1 MQLSTTAAATSAP
14 CTFVRGRV
22 PSTVSTAP
30 PRHYYLTLGLNR
42 TMAANTTVESLLHL
56 LKAVRCH
63 DPNVQRV
70 CIENKRLPAKY
81 ITAFFLALVENKY
94 VTKVQLS
101 RVGADDTVAWAV
113 AACIRNNMSIAQLD
127 LSHNKFSDKGC
138 RQIAQAM
145 QEAGAQ
151 SMLRR
156 LNLERNCI
164 GDEGI
169 DQLCRALPYMSSLVT
184 DGCQT
189 RKQQIWGDRSPIY
202 CHLTEIY

>member
-1 MQLSTTAAATSAP
+1 MT
-14 CTFVRGRV
+14 
-22 PSTVSTAP
+22 
-30 PRHYYLTLGLNR
+30 
-42 TMAANTTVESLLHL
+42 ANTTVESLLHL

-63 DPNVQRV
+63 DPNAQRV
-70 CIENKRLPAKY
+70 CIENKRLSAKY
-81 ITAFFLALVENKY
+81 ITALFLALVENKY
-94 VTKVQLS
+94 VTKLELS
-101 RVGADDTVAWAV
+101 RVGADDLVAWAV
-113 AACIRNNMSIAQLD
+113 AACIRKSISLAQLD
-127 LSHNKFSDKGC
+127 LNYNKFSDKGC
-138 RQIAQAM
+138 QQIAQAM